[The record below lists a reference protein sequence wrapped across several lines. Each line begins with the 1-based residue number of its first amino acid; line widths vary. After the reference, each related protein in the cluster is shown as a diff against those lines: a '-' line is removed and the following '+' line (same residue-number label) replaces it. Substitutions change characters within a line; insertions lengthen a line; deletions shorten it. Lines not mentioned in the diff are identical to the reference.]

1 MSKRKGYQWN
11 GCFGCYKVGQAC
23 VSGRSSPRL
32 PITPALH
39 RDFAGTGEHEQ
50 PHPCPTG
57 PPWQEEHGP
66 NAVGGRRGFRDCCTF
81 HLNQTPCPLQS
92 PLTNKAL
99 KKCTWLQGVFHHFLF
114 FPTQLPHHWANAL
127 MDTYHYLISD
137 LMGTANKWKAHKI
150 KFTEHHSF
158 CCPLTETIYQVKQ
171 IQAMGLYSSCI
182 NAVAGTF
189 QDPRLSSN
197 GRECCEA
204 KLLLLEGFQGH
215 EGGTSPERWVGFS
228 SLKHEGAPANWLLQ
242 HSQEQESAV
251 NLADSV
257 WFINT
262 KTRNGLDKL

>member
-1 MSKRKGYQWN
+1 MKWLFWLLQAGSGMSDWKEQP
-11 GCFGCYKVGQAC
+11 QAAHH
-23 VSGRSSPRL
+23 SSTAQRLCWDRRAWAAPSLPHRL
-32 PITPALH
+32 PTAGGTWTKRCGGKKGIQRLLYFPPEPNSVSITV
-39 RDFAGTGEHEQ
+39 T
-50 PHPCPTG
+50 
-57 PPWQEEHGP
+57 
-66 NAVGGRRGFRDCCTF
+66 
-81 HLNQTPCPLQS
+81 
-92 PLTNKAL
+92 TNKQSF

-171 IQAMGLYSSCI
+171 IQGMGLYSSCI

-204 KLLLLEGFQGH
+204 KLLLLMGFQGH

-228 SLKHEGAPANWLLQ
+228 SLRHEGAPANWLLQ

-262 KTRNGLDKL
+262 KTRNGLDEL